1 MIYFARV
8 FFTVAFLML
17 CQVFG
22 QHVLAQ
28 NNIYPRIT
36 ATKTGFLNPFSPDP
50 LFNYSWDNPKAS
62 DGLESYNLKPLS
74 WTTSTP
80 GSFDMD
86 GFKQKDVIA
95 VNGEGVIRF
104 DFGQTNAG
112 WLEFESEDL
121 IDSITM
127 SISEYNEPSIVNSGA
142 VHPVKTLTP
151 VKRGQTYRL
160 ELNPELY
167 EGVRFGWINV
177 LSHKRT
183 WHIKNLSL
191 VCQVKPV
198 NYQGSFS
205 CSDPELTR
213 IWYTGAYNV
222 KLNLQKDYFG
232 AILMER
238 SDRHSWT
245 GDAYPSQA
253 ASMVA
258 FGNYDFVKA
267 NIVNTADLNNG
278 ILSYSLYW
286 VLSLIDYINYT
297 GDVQFAE
304 KYIENA
310 SKKLD
315 LAFQHYGQ
323 SPKLGFFGWDERLGA
338 GFENPNIAEA
348 QRAYSMLSIRS
359 WIEFGRLMN
368 QIGKTDLA
376 KKYTDYAHQKID
388 EQRKDKSWPN
398 DFGLHASAD
407 AINTGF
413 TTVKED
419 KLFYDRNYTDRVNRL
434 SYSPFNQYFIIGA
447 MAKMERYNDAMSSIK
462 DCWGGQI
469 KYGGTTFFEVYRPS
483 WNSILGK
490 NDAPPNNQCG
500 YTSLTH
506 PWSSGVVKWLSEEV
520 LGIKPLEPGFK
531 VFEIVPHLG
540 DTISFVSGSTPTLQ
554 GLISGDFN
562 LKSGLAK
569 LTIPKGTRAQRVA
582 IPLGGNTAKSLYLN
596 GKLIWNVKRGST
608 SKTIQIKDGY
618 LNVNNVLPGKYEYKV
633 VYEKVI
639 ERKLA
644 KDLPWI
650 YTITAFQQD
659 SLTSGN
665 WKNNYGNEGYVLF
678 NQLGDGKHLQKLPT
692 YLSSVTLRNEANVH
706 LKLPISN
713 NLLSDTLG
721 AHQYLGAVVTKD
733 PNPTQQTITMDI
745 EANDKQLHQI
755 ALYFL
760 DWNDKERRSAVE
772 VFDAKTLNLIAPVQL
787 IRNFQKGK
795 YLVFNYKG
803 SIRIRVNHVRGE
815 NAAVSGVFFGQGHC
829 VN

>member
-22 QHVLAQ
+22 QHALAQ
-28 NNIYPRIT
+28 NNIYPPNT
-36 ATKTGFLNPFSPDP
+36 ATKTSILKPFSPDP
-50 LFNYSWDNPKAS
+50 IFNYSWDNPKAS

-86 GFKQKDVIA
+86 GFKQKDIIV

-121 IDSITM
+121 VDSITM

-151 VKRGQTYRL
+151 VKHGQTYRL

-167 EGVRFGWINV
+167 EGVRFGWIHV
-177 LSHKRT
+177 LSHKQT
-183 WHIKNLSL
+183 WHIKNLRL

-205 CSDPELTR
+205 CSDLELTR

-258 FGNYDFVKA
+258 FGNYDFVKT

-297 GDVQFAE
+297 GDVQFAL
-304 KYIENA
+304 KYIDNA

-338 GFENPNIAEA
+338 GFENPNTVEA
-348 QRAYSMLSIRS
+348 QHAYSMLSVRS
-359 WIEFGRLMN
+359 WIEFGHLMN
-368 QIGKTDLA
+368 QIGKVDLA
-376 KKYTDYAHQKID
+376 KKYTGYALQKID

-407 AINTGF
+407 AINTGL
-413 TTVKED
+413 TTAKENM
-419 KLFYDRNYTDRVNRL
+419 LFYSRNYTDRVNRL

-447 MAKMERYNDAMSSIK
+447 MAKMDRYNDAISSIK

-554 GLISGDFN
+554 GVISADFN
-562 LKSGLAK
+562 VKTGL
-569 LTIPKGTRAQRVA
+569 TSIRIPKDTKAQRVV
-582 IPLGGNTAKSLYLN
+582 IPLGGNTVKSLYLN
-596 GKLIWNVKRGST
+596 GKLIWDAKRGST
-608 SKTIQIKDGY
+608 SKTIQIKNGY
-618 LNVNNVLPGKYEYKV
+618 LNVNNLLPGKYEYKI

-644 KDLPWI
+644 EDLPWT
-650 YTITAFQQD
+650 YAITTFQQD

-665 WKNNYGNEGYVLF
+665 WKNSYGNEGYVLF
-678 NQLGDGKHLQKLPT
+678 NQLGDGKHLQKLPA

-706 LKLPISN
+706 LELPVN
-713 NLLSDTLG
+713 NTLLSDTLG
-721 AHQYLGAVVTKD
+721 THQNLGAVITKD

-755 ALYFL
+755 SLYFL

-787 IRNFQKGK
+787 IKNFQKGK
-795 YLVFNYKG
+795 YLVFNYRG
-803 SIRIRVNHVRGE
+803 SVRIRVNHVRGE
-815 NAAVSGVFFGQGHC
+815 NAAVSGVFFDQRH
-829 VN
+829 

>member
-1 MIYFARV
+1 MIYFARI
-8 FFTVAFLML
+8 FFAIVFLML
-17 CQVFG
+17 YSGFKQCVQ
-22 QHVLAQ
+22 AQ
-28 NNIYPRIT
+28 NNIYPPIT
-36 ATKTGFLNPFSPDP
+36 ATKKGALNPLSPDP
-50 LFNYSWDNPKAS
+50 VVNYSWANPKAS
-62 DGLESYNLKPLS
+62 DGLESYSLKPLN
-74 WTTSTP
+74 WTTSSP
-80 GSFDMD
+80 GSFNME
-86 GFKQKDVIA
+86 GFKQNDIIA
-95 VNGEGVIRF
+95 VNGKGSVRF

-127 SISEYNEPSIVNSGA
+127 SISEYNEPAIVNSGS

-151 VKRGQTYRL
+151 VKHGQTYRL
-160 ELNPELY
+160 ELNPEFY

-177 LSHKRT
+177 ISHKQT
-183 WHIKNLSL
+183 WHIKNLRL

-205 CSDPELTR
+205 CSDPELTK

-297 GDVQFAE
+297 GDVEFAQR
-304 KYIENA
+304 YTENA
-310 SKKLD
+310 SKKLN
-315 LAFQHYGQ
+315 LAFEHFGK
-323 SPKLGFFGWDERLGA
+323 SPKLAFFGWDERLGA
-338 GFENPNIAEA
+338 GFENPNTAES
-348 QRAYSMLSIRS
+348 QRAYAMLAIRS
-359 WIEFGRLMN
+359 WLEFGNLMK

-376 KKYTDYAHQKID
+376 QKYTDYAHQKID
-388 EQRKDKSWPN
+388 EQRKSKSWPN

-407 AINTGF
+407 AINTGL
-413 TTVKED
+413 TTAKENA
-419 KLFYDRNYTDRVNRL
+419 LFYKRNYTDRVNRL

-447 MAKMERYNDAMSSIK
+447 MAKMQRYNDAISSIK

-490 NDAPPNNQCG
+490 NDAPINNQCG

-554 GLISGDFN
+554 GLISANFN
-562 LKSGLAK
+562 LKTGLNT
-569 LTIPKGTRAQRVA
+569 LTIPKGTIAKRVA
-582 IPLGGNTAKSLYLN
+582 IPLGKNKIKSLSLN
-596 GKLIWNVKRGST
+596 GKPIWNAKDSKGSH
-608 SKTIQIKDGY
+608 SETIEIKDGY
-618 LNVNNVLPGKYEYKV
+618 LNISNLLPGKYEYKV
-633 VYEKVI
+633 VYKTINEPKAT
-639 ERKLA
+639 E
-644 KDLPWI
+644 DLPWTYVI
-650 YTITAFQQD
+650 KTFKQD
-659 SLTSGN
+659 SLTSGQ
-665 WKNNYGNEGYVLF
+665 WKNNYGKEGYMLF
-678 NQLGDGKHLQKLPT
+678 NQLGNGKHLQKLPA
-692 YLSSVTLRNEANVH
+692 YISSVTLRNEANVH
-706 LKLPISN
+706 LELPGN
-713 NLLSDTLG
+713 NNVLSDTLN
-721 AHQYLGAVVTKD
+721 ANKSFGAVITKD
-733 PNPTQQTITMDI
+733 PNPTQQTITIDI
-745 EANDKQLHQI
+745 EARGNQKHQV

-760 DWNDKERRSAVE
+760 DWDDKERRSAIE
-772 VFDAKTLNLIAPVQL
+772 VFDAKTFNLIAPVQL
-787 IRNFQKGK
+787 IKNYQKGK
-795 YLVFNYKG
+795 YLVFNYTG

-815 NAAVSGVFFGQGHC
+815 NVAVSGVFFDQR
-829 VN
+829 N

>member
-8 FFTVAFLML
+8 FFTVAFLMFYL
-17 CQVFG
+17 AFG
-22 QHVLAQ
+22 QYVQAQ
-28 NNIYPRIT
+28 NNIYPPIT
-36 ATKTGFLNPFSPDP
+36 ATSSGALNPFSPDP
-50 LFNYSWDNPKAS
+50 VFNYSWSNPKAS
-62 DGLESYNLKPLS
+62 DGLESYHLKPLS
-74 WTTSTP
+74 WATSSP
-80 GSFDMD
+80 GSFDLGD
-86 GFKQKDVIA
+86 FKQKDVIV
-95 VNGEGVIRF
+95 VNGKGVIRF

-127 SISEYNEPSIVNSGA
+127 SISEYNEPAIVNSGS
-142 VHPVKTLTP
+142 VHPVKTRTP
-151 VKRGQTYRL
+151 VKYGQTYRL

-177 LSHKRT
+177 HAHKQT
-183 WHIKNLSL
+183 WHMKNLRL

-205 CSDPELTR
+205 CSDGELTR

-267 NIVNTADLNNG
+267 NIVNTSDLNNG

-286 VLSLIDYINYT
+286 VLSLIDYVNYT
-297 GDVQFAE
+297 GDVEFAQ
-304 KYIENA
+304 KYIDNA

-315 LAFQHYGQ
+315 LAFAHFGQ
-323 SPKLGFFGWDERLGA
+323 SPKLAFLGWDERLGA
-338 GFENPNIAEA
+338 GFENPNTAES
-348 QRAYSMLSIRS
+348 QRAYAMLTIRS
-359 WIEFGRLMN
+359 WNEFGHLMK
-368 QIGKTDLA
+368 QIGRTDLA
-376 KKYTDYAHQKID
+376 KKYIDYARQKIE
-388 EQRKDKSWPN
+388 EQRKSKNWPN

-407 AINTGF
+407 AINTGL
-413 TTVKED
+413 TTPKED
-419 KLFYDRNYTDRVNRL
+419 ALFYQRNYIDRVNRL

-447 MAKMERYNDAMSSIK
+447 MAKMQRYNDAISSIK

-483 WNSILGK
+483 WNSILEK

-554 GLISGDFN
+554 GAISADFN
-562 LKSGLAK
+562 VNSGLTS
-569 LTIPKGTRAQRVA
+569 LTIPKDTKAKRVA
-582 IPLGGNTAKSLYLN
+582 IPLGGNTSKSLYLN
-596 GKLIWNVKRGST
+596 GKLIWDVKNGST
-608 SKTIQIKDGY
+608 SKAIQIKDGY
-618 LNVNNVLPGKYEYKV
+618 LNVSNLLPGKYEYKV
-633 VYEKVI
+633 VYEKIKEHKAVN
-639 ERKLA
+639 
-644 KDLPWI
+644 DLPWSYPI
-650 YTITAFQQD
+650 NTFQQD
-659 SLTSGN
+659 SLTSGK
-665 WKNNYGNEGYVLF
+665 WMDSYGKQGYVLF
-678 NQLGDGKHLQKLPT
+678 NQLGDGKHLQKLPACV
-692 YLSSVTLRNEANVH
+692 SSVTLRNEANVH
-706 LKLPISN
+706 LGINGSN
-713 NLLSDTLG
+713 SVLSDTLG
-721 AHQYLGAVVTKD
+721 ASQSFGAVITKD
-733 PNPTQQTITMDI
+733 PNPTQQTITIDI
-745 EANDKQLHQI
+745 QANGNQPHQV

-760 DWNDKERRSAVE
+760 DWNDKQRRSAVE

-787 IRNFQKGK
+787 IKNYQKGK
-795 YLVFNYKG
+795 YLVFNYTG

-815 NAAVSGVFFGQGHC
+815 NAALSGVFFDQPKTH
-829 VN
+829 